1 MLQEN
6 VQNVRIINEATI
18 SCDFIWLKTAALC
31 LCVCTDVCT
40 RRVTGV
46 RLTGLEC
53 STVKK
58 SGLHR
63 NLALGDCSSRDRRER
78 PLE

>member
-1 MLQEN
+1 MSVL
-6 VQNVRIINEATI
+6 R
-18 SCDFIWLKTAALC
+18 
-31 LCVCTDVCT
+31 CVYEEGH
-40 RRVTGV
+40 RV

>member
-1 MLQEN
+1 M
-6 VQNVRIINEATI
+6 
-18 SCDFIWLKTAALC
+18 DFGFKSTVC
-31 LCVCTDVCT
+31 LSVCRRKCVV
-40 RRVTGV
+40 
-46 RLTGLEC
+46 LTGFEC

-63 NLALGDCSSRDRRER
+63 NLALGDWSSSERRDR

>member
-1 MLQEN
+1 MK
-6 VQNVRIINEATI
+6 VVKA
-18 SCDFIWLKTAALC
+18 
-31 LCVCTDVCT
+31 VV
-40 RRVTGV
+40 
-46 RLTGLEC
+46 LTGFEC

-63 NLALGDCSSRDRRER
+63 NLALGDWSSSERRDR

>member
-1 MLQEN
+1 
-6 VQNVRIINEATI
+6 VR
-18 SCDFIWLKTAALC
+18 LL
-31 LCVCTDVCT
+31 VCQQIPCKRSTGSKVT
-40 RRVTGV
+40 EEEEEERVG
-46 RLTGLEC
+46 LTGLEC

-63 NLALGDCSSRDRRER
+63 NLALGDWSSRERRER